1 MFTINEFKKTLEEM
15 REVHPFSDDAEMTF
29 ERDLPSGIVDIV
41 SVYLT
46 VDDVNIQLTKQIKH
60 EAKEW

>member
-1 MFTINEFKKTLEEM
+1 MFTINEFKQTLEEM
-15 REVHPFSDDAEMTF
+15 RVVHPFDDDAEMTF

-60 EAKEW
+60 EAREW